1 MPLTQQQKR
10 EALGA
15 ITEQLDAS
23 NTVYLTDY
31 QGLTVAQANAL
42 RRSFRAADIEF
53 KVLKNTLLKRAME
66 EKGGFDEL
74 FDQLNGPTAV
84 ALSNDPSGPA
94 KVLKKFLADNSLEI
108 PRFKGAYIDGA
119 VYGEGN
125 LDVLA
130 NLKSKDELVAEI
142 LGLLLAPITNV
153 ASALGAPGAGLASIV
168 KQISDGD
175 ITAAGGG
182 SAAPAETVTEEAA
195 PAETP
200 APEAAAPD
208 AATTEAEASEPEATE
223 AATDAPTDAADAA
236 AADDA
241 ETENAA

>member
-15 ITEQLDAS
+15 ITEQLDTA

-31 QGLTVAQANAL
+31 QGLTVAQANGL
-42 RRSFRAADIEF
+42 RRAFREADIEF

-84 ALSNDPSGPA
+84 ALSNDPAGPA
-94 KVLKKFLADNSLEI
+94 KVLKKFLADNALEI

-119 VYGEGN
+119 IYGEGN

-130 NLKSKDELVAEI
+130 SLKSKDELIADI

-153 ASALGAPGAGLASIV
+153 ARALSASGAGLASIV
-168 KQISDGD
+168 QQIS
-175 ITAAGGG
+175 
-182 SAAPAETVTEEAA
+182 EKEEAA
-195 PAETP
+195 
-200 APEAAAPD
+200 
-208 AATTEAEASEPEATE
+208 
-223 AATDAPTDAADAA
+223 
-236 AADDA
+236 
-241 ETENAA
+241 